1 MKKYPKMLLVEG
13 ENDKSFFTA
22 CCRKIGLEDKIWV
35 GPPNGLGDFSAGK
48 DNAIK
53 LLSVLIELA
62 SRDESDERIEAIGL
76 VVDADFPAAGGL
88 GFAKTW
94 ERISHILRAHAYV
107 IPDVLDRSGKGFC
120 FQHNDGLPQIGL
132 WIMPDNLSQGLLE
145 DFVKKSVVG
154 TEKSLLQHAE
164 QAVAGLKAPKF
175 KPHHLSKAELA
186 TWLAWQAMPG
196 QGMAGAVGGQLLDF
210 KKGPSK
216 LYIDWLAQVFS

>member
-35 GPPNGLGDFSAGK
+35 GPPNSLSDLAAGK
-48 DNAIK
+48 GNAIK

-62 SRDESDERIEAIGL
+62 SRDDSAERIESIGL
-76 VVDADFPAAGGL
+76 VVDADTPAGGGL

-94 ERISHILRAHAYV
+94 QQISEILGRHNYV
-107 IPDVLDRSGKGFC
+107 MPDSREGAGKGFC
-120 FQHNDGLPQIGL
+120 FEHADGLPRIGL
-132 WIMPDNLSQGLLE
+132 WVMPDNLSQGILE

-164 QAVAGLKAPKF
+164 QVVAGLKAPKF

-186 TWLAWQAMPG
+186 TWLAWQAVPG
-196 QGMAGAVGGQLLDF
+196 QGMHGAVGGQLLDF
-210 KKGPSK
+210 KKGLAK
-216 LYIDWLAQVFS
+216 QYIDWLMRVFS

>member
-1 MKKYPKMLLVEG
+1 MRKYPKMLLVEG

-22 CCRKIGLEDKIWV
+22 CCRKIGLENTIWV
-35 GPPNGLGDFSAGK
+35 GPPNSFGDFSAGK

-62 SRDESDERIEAIGL
+62 TRDESNERIESIGL
-76 VVDADFPAAGGL
+76 VVDADSPAAGGL

-94 ERISHILRAHAYV
+94 ERISDILRGHMYV
-107 IPDVLDRSGKGFC
+107 IPDGIDKSGKGFC
-120 FQHNDGLPQIGL
+120 FQHPDGLPRIGL
-132 WIMPDNLSQGLLE
+132 WIMPDNLSQGILE
-145 DFVKKSVVG
+145 DFVKKSVIG

-164 QAVAGLKAPKF
+164 QAVAGLNSPKF

-196 QGMAGAVGGQLLDF
+196 QGMQGAVGGQLLDF
-210 KKGPSK
+210 KKGLAK
-216 LYIDWLAQVFS
+216 QYIDWLKKVFS